1 MSTRSIDHNT
11 DMVAPCIHHVLVA
24 TRDLEQS
31 KNFYREVLE
40 LREIARPNFSF
51 PGAWFQFGGGQ
62 HLHLVVHDDATL
74 RGDKMLDTTDV
85 HFALGMTSYTK
96 TAAWLRS
103 KGYSEDLPESDMRRM
118 VLRPGSIVGRPQ
130 IYIMDPDHN
139 IIEFICDALD

>member
-1 MSTRSIDHNT
+1 
-11 DMVAPCIHHVLVA
+11 MVSPCLHHVLLPVA
-24 TRDLEQS
+24 EVERS
-31 KNFYREVLE
+31 RHFYRDVLE

-62 HLHLVVHDDATL
+62 HLHLMVRDEATTRGTKSVDAS
-74 RGDKMLDTTDV
+74 DV

-96 TAAWLRS
+96 TLAWLKA
-103 KGYSEDLPESDMRRM
+103 KGFDEDLPDDDIHKMI
-118 VLRPGSIVGRPQ
+118 LRPGSIVGRPQ